1 MTGPSTGDPAA
12 AEAVFAPAELALLDS
27 LPITGVVAD
36 VGPGSG
42 TSTIRLAE
50 GAARVYAV
58 DSDEMMLAMVRE
70 RAERAGLGDRVRTV
84 LHDLDDG
91 PVPLPEAV
99 SLIWSGACVHHALSW
114 QEAVSGLTGL
124 LGSGGVL
131 ALGEGG
137 LPARCLPWDV
147 GVGRPG
153 LEARLDAAHNEWFT
167 VWFEGRPG
175 LEARLDAAHNEWF
188 TVWFEGRPGVVRDA
202 RGWPELLRTAGLE
215 QVTSRS
221 VLLDLPAPLSS
232 GAQEVVLAELAA
244 RVARAQAFLGE
255 DDLAAWGV
263 LLDRTSPDWLGDR
276 GDLAL
281 LTARTVHMG
290 TKRGVHG

>member
-1 MTGPSTGDPAA
+1 MTGPSTADPAA
-12 AEAVFAPAELALLDS
+12 AEAVFAPAELALLDA
-27 LPITGVVAD
+27 LPIAGVVAD

-42 TSTIRLAE
+42 TSTVRLASRAE
-50 GAARVYAV
+50 RVYAV
-58 DSDEMMLAMVRE
+58 DNDEAMLAMVRE
-70 RAERAGLGDRVRTV
+70 RAERAGFGDRVRTV

-91 PVPLPEAV
+91 PVPLPESV

-114 QEAVSGLTGL
+114 QDAVSGLAGL
-124 LGSGGVL
+124 LAPGGVL

-167 VWFEGRPG
+167 AWF
-175 LEARLDAAHNEWF
+175 D
-188 TVWFEGRPGVVRDA
+188 GRPGVVRDG
-202 RGWPELLRTAGLE
+202 RGWAELLRSAGLE

-221 VLLDLPAPLSS
+221 VLLDLPAPL
-232 GAQEVVLAELAA
+232 GADVREVVLAELAA
-244 RVARAQAFLGE
+244 RVGRARTFLSE
-255 DDLAAWGV
+255 ADLDVWGA
-263 LLDRTSPDWLGDR
+263 LLDRTSPAWLGGR

-290 TKRGVHG
+290 MKPGAAKGPDRWLLSATGDGGHLA

>member
-1 MTGPSTGDPAA
+1 MTGPSTADPAA
-12 AEAVFAPAELALLDS
+12 AEAVFAPAELAFLDA
-27 LPITGVVAD
+27 LPVAGVVAD

-42 TSTIRLAE
+42 SGTVRLA
-50 GAARVYAV
+50 GRADRVYAV
-58 DSDEMMLAMVRE
+58 DNDEAMLALVRE

-91 PVPLPEAV
+91 PVPLPEPV

-114 QEAVSGLTGL
+114 QGAVSGLAGL
-124 LGSGGVL
+124 LGPGGVL

-167 VWFEGRPG
+167 AWYEGR
-175 LEARLDAAHNEWF
+175 A
-188 TVWFEGRPGVVRDA
+188 GVVRDG

-215 QVTSRS
+215 RVTSRS
-221 VLLDLPAPLSS
+221 VLLDLPAPLAP
-232 GAQEVVLAELAA
+232 GAREVVLAELAA
-244 RVARAQAFLGE
+244 RTGRARAFLDE
-255 DDLAAWGV
+255 DDLSAWGA
-263 LLDRTSPDWLGDR
+263 LLDRGSPAWLGAR

-290 TKRGVHG
+290 TKRGDHD

>member
-1 MTGPSTGDPAA
+1 MTGPSTADPAA
-12 AEAVFAPAELALLDS
+12 AEAVFAPAERALVDG
-27 LPITGVVAD
+27 LPVADVVAD
-36 VGPGSG
+36 IGPGSG
-42 TSTIRLAE
+42 TTTVRLAE
-50 GAARVYAV
+50 RAARVYAV
-58 DSDEMMLAMVRE
+58 DNDEDMLALVRQ
-70 RAERAGLGDRVRTV
+70 RAERAGLGGRVHTV

-91 PVPLPEAV
+91 PVPLPEPV

-114 QEAVSGLTGL
+114 QDAVSGLAGL
-124 LGSGGVL
+124 LAPAGVL

-167 VWFEGRPG
+167 AWF
-175 LEARLDAAHNEWF
+175 D
-188 TVWFEGRPGVVRDA
+188 GRPGVVRDP
-202 RGWPELLRTAGLE
+202 RGWPELLRSAGLG

-232 GAQEVVLAELAA
+232 AAREVALAELAA
-244 RVARAQAFLGE
+244 RVGRAQAFLDQ
-255 DDLAAWGV
+255 DDITAWGN
-263 LLDRTSPDWLGDR
+263 LLDRTSPVWLGRR

-290 TKRGVHG
+290 TKRGDHD